1 MISYSF
7 PGMFC
12 RHILVVTHFE
22 SNLEGGNQEVNGVPQ
37 VKVHNPKFT
46 NGEAVVRNVKVAQDF
61 GYVEDIYQVLCSAL
75 IDEETL
81 RKAKAEVSPVQEKIA
96 DQRNERAAP

>member
-7 PGMFC
+7 PEMFC

-22 SNLEGGNQEVNGVPQ
+22 SNLDRDNGVPQ
-37 VKVHNPKFT
+37 VKKHYPKFI

-75 IDEETL
+75 SDEETL
-81 RKAKAEVSPVQEKIA
+81 KKPKVIFE
-96 DQRNERAAP
+96 